1 MAIRDESAYKR
12 LYPEDLVKLIQNDP
26 NWKNK
31 PIMLGGCNNGEHWED
46 GRDGNAHWPSF
57 AQMLANLFGVPVTA
71 ALQFTRWNSQ
81 QGLIGTSPAITGPV
95 QYPGQC
101 KRFYPMH

>member
-1 MAIRDESAYKR
+1 MPAGHTRVRMHGTSPAFTQSRHMAIRDESAYKR

-57 AQMLANLFGVPVTA
+57 AQML
-71 ALQFTRWNSQ
+71 
-81 QGLIGTSPAITGPV
+81 
-95 QYPGQC
+95 GQPIRGSGHC
-101 KRFYPMH
+101 GSAVHSLE